1 MIYGDLSSTFPSI
14 KGNAYAF
21 KFSGNLGFLVTNNPL
36 ITGNLEGYQFIDGIT
51 ASCSLIGNGI
61 VDGIINS
68 INLNITG
75 FLLESGEVLLINVST
90 TPVISVTM
98 LSRSQEPPVITSIP
112 PTEVFVSNL
121 LVYKILVDSDT
132 PNQITFKL
140 NTPFEW
146 LSIVDDTLYF
156 DVKSSDFIGIYNIV
170 VEVKDNFGTV
180 FHSFSIEIKRTVPV
194 DDNPSWTT
202 ENYKQLIQLVILYPY
217 NKQTGSIEP
226 IYLSTNKFITEPTDS
241 IPNVSFKAI
250 LKNKVVFSH
259 KISAATDASSD
270 FSSGQIIISNTNGN
284 FDSWLTNYSF
294 GYRKLIIYEGYY
306 GNSFNSFNKTLEGVV
321 GRYGISFST
330 TEITIE
336 IFDKR
341 ELLNVPVQTET
352 TTEGNL
358 LPVAFGKCFNVSGI
372 LIDPVN
378 LVYKL
383 NFTTIKSVLEVRDAG
398 ASFTDFKVSGFNDYT
413 VDLNNA
419 TVTLDSPPLGQVTFD
434 IEGTVYKGK
443 YLSTAADIVKYLILN
458 KTTLIPS
465 DIDESSFNY
474 LNSVCNQTLGFYT
487 NEKIT
492 VNDIYSQLF
501 SSIGA
506 YLYLT
511 RGTCIFRCKRFNG
524 IHNSSTSKLTIN
536 AMKLNTFEVVNQ
548 IPPIA
553 SLILGYKQNY
563 TTIDQSSQAKAV
575 SYISQRKSQELSEE
589 WANRVAFKNT
599 KIKNIYLDA
608 IELEETSESEN
619 EVIPS
624 NLTTLVDA
632 VRESSRRISL
642 YGRQRYTY
650 SLVAFEELRSLEV
663 GDIVT
668 IVYNRFGFNYGKKV
682 IIISLDE
689 NTDDSIKIEFWL

>member
-1 MIYGDLSSTFPSI
+1 MIYGDISSILPSI

-21 KFSGNLGFLVTNNPL
+21 KYSGDLGYLVTNNPP
-36 ITGNLEGYQFIDGIT
+36 IAGNLEGYQFIDGIT
-51 ASCSLIGNGI
+51 SSFPLIGNVLI
-61 VDGIINS
+61 DGIINGTNP
-68 INLNITG
+68 IITG
-75 FLLESGEVLLINVST
+75 FLLESGEVLLIDVSI
-90 TPVISVTM
+90 TPEISVNM
-98 LSRSQEPPVITSIP
+98 LSRGQEAPVVISTP
-112 PTEVFVSNL
+112 PTEVFISNL

-132 PNQITFKL
+132 PEQITFKL

-146 LSIVDDTLYF
+146 LSITGNNLYF
-156 DVKSSDFIGIYNIV
+156 DVKSSDFIGTYNII
-170 VEVKDNFGTV
+170 VEIEDNFGAI
-180 FHSFSIEIKRTVPV
+180 FHSFQVEIKQTIPV
-194 DDNPSWTT
+194 DDNPSWAT

-217 NKQTGSIEP
+217 NKQTGSVES

-241 IPNVSFKAI
+241 IPNVSFKSV

-270 FSSGQIIISNTNGN
+270 FSSGQIIVSNTNGN
-284 FDSWLTNYSF
+284 FDLWLSNYSF
-294 GYRKLIIYEGYY
+294 GYRRLEIYEGYY
-306 GNSFNSFNKTLEGVV
+306 GNSFNSFNKILEGVI

-358 LPVAFGKCFNVSGI
+358 LPVAFGKCFNVSGV
-372 LIDPVN
+372 LIDPIN

-383 NFTTIKSVLEVRDAG
+383 NYTAIKSVLEVRDAG

-413 VDLNNA
+413 VDLNKA
-419 TVTLDSPPLGQVTFD
+419 TVTLDSPPLGQITFD
-434 IEGTVYKGK
+434 IEGTVHEGK

-474 LNSVCNQTLGFYT
+474 LNSICNQTLGFYT

-492 VNDIYSQLF
+492 VNDIYSKLF

-511 RGTCIFRCKRFNG
+511 RNTCVFRCKRFNG
-524 IHNSSTSKLTIN
+524 ISNSSESKLTIN

-589 WANRVAFKNT
+589 WTNRVAFKNT

-608 IELEETSESEN
+608 VELEETSESEN

-624 NLTTLVDA
+624 NCTTLVDA
-632 VRESSRRISL
+632 VKESSRRVSL

-668 IVYNRFGFNYGKKV
+668 IIYNRFGFNHGKKV
-682 IIISLDE
+682 VITSLDE